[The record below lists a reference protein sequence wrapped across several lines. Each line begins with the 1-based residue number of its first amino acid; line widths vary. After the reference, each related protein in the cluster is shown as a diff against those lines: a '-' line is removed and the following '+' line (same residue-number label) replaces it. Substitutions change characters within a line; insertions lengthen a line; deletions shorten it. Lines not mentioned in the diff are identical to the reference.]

1 MTKLLL
7 ITYYFPPC
15 GGASVQRWLRLL
27 PHLVEAGFEVTVLTT
42 EDGDYPQRDES
53 LLALIPDRV
62 RVIRTFTP
70 VFGRLWKSLTD
81 KDEPLPYGS
90 LKLPETSSI
99 LKKTMFWFRLNTVY
113 PDARVIWNPFARKQ
127 AIQLLKTENFD
138 WIVTTGPPHSTHLVG
153 MYLKKRFILNWL
165 ADFRDPWTQIFYL
178 QEKKQNSYIKKRN
191 KRLETKVVKTADVNL
206 IVSQSIANQ
215 LPAGNKIV
223 FYNGFEAEQFSGIN
237 YTKAEKFRIKFIG
250 QLTEGQDIN
259 SLLDHLSLAAER
271 NALKDITISFVGT
284 RLAEEFNYYFP
295 VIKTGFLPHEKALAE
310 MVNSEL
316 LILLI
321 NQYADNQGMLTTK
334 LFEYIAARTPIL
346 CIGPSDG
353 EAFSI
358 IRQSQSG
365 MVFEK
370 INPEIEVYLLDLY
383 QKWQSGS
390 PVRNDQDISQWSAG
404 QQIKKLVSLLS

>member
-1 MTKLLL
+1 MNKLLL

-53 LLALIPDRV
+53 LLALIPEKV
-62 RVIRTFTP
+62 RVARTFTP
-70 VFGRLWKSLTD
+70 VFGKLWKSLTA

-99 LKKTMFWFRLNTVY
+99 LKKSMFWFRLNTVS

-153 MYLKKRFILNWL
+153 MYLKKRFKIKWL

-178 QEKKQNSYIKKRN
+178 QEKKQNSFIKQRN
-191 KRLETKVVKTADVNL
+191 KKLESKVVKTADVNL

-215 LPAGNKIV
+215 LPAGNKLV
-223 FYNGFEAEQFSGIN
+223 FYNGYEAGQFSQLK
-237 YTKAEKFRIKFIG
+237 YEKAEHFRIKFIG

-259 SLLDHLSLAAER
+259 SLLDYLSLAAER
-271 NALKDITISFVGT
+271 NSMQDIAFSFVGAHLT
-284 RLAEEFNYYFP
+284 ETAKYYFP
-295 VIKTGFLPHEKALAE
+295 IVKTGFLPHEQALAE

-346 CIGPSDG
+346 CIGPADG
-353 EAFSI
+353 EASTI

-365 MVFEK
+365 LVFEK
-370 INPEIEVYLLDLY
+370 TNPEIETYLLDLY
-383 QKWQSGS
+383 QKWQSGI